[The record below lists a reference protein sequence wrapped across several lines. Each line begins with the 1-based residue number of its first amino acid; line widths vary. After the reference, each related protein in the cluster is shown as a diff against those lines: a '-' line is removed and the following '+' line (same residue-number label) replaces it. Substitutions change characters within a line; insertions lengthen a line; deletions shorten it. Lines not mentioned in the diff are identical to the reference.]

1 MFPDDVRVFKV
12 CFVFFLMTLNSS
24 TVMGEQFY
32 RTIYNTDSLNYKV
45 VAKNRQKFRL
55 DMWIFSEAISWVLSS
70 IFSEYAFVIHR
81 IKSSFIFQQVQ
92 FWTSELEKMQRRND
106 KEGQTSQHVKQG
118 SFSSSSSNST
128 VSSIAS
134 KYDVNQLKK
143 EISQARSRVCFFLY
157 RDFYYQLDKK
167 LFWDVRD
174 SEMVLTQRW
183 QTTKRSKIV
192 NNAIS
197 RLPSFPVFAAR
208 RTAGSFPEQRL
219 VIKLTQ

>member
-1 MFPDDVRVFKV
+1 
-12 CFVFFLMTLNSS
+12 MTLNSS
-24 TVMGEQFY
+24 TVFGEQFY

-45 VAKNRQKFRL
+45 VAKNRQKFHL
-55 DMWIFSEAISWVLSS
+55 DMWIFSEAISRVLSS

-106 KEGQTSQHVKQG
+106 KEGQTSQHAKQG

-157 RDFYYQLDKK
+157 RDFYINLI
-167 LFWDVRD
+167 
-174 SEMVLTQRW
+174 
-183 QTTKRSKIV
+183 RSC
-192 NNAIS
+192 
-197 RLPSFPVFAAR
+197 FE
-208 RTAGSFPEQRL
+208 T
-219 VIKLTQ
+219 